1 MGSVTLLTKVVG
13 GLDKKQHFSH
23 KKWSRPISK
32 VEKLRT
38 RILKNLRLTWKNENP
53 DEPARSRPELR
64 KRNKKGRPKK
74 PRRPP
79 GNRLKLRPRLPGR
92 RAKPLLLC
100 QIRTSTREAMSR
112 RPTVGTVRSV
122 ICTLRCI
129 ETSCKQKKQ
138 QLHNNLDHNIVNLVG
153 FDPLFN
159 KNYLLF

>member
-1 MGSVTLLTKVVG
+1 MGSVTLLTQVVG
-13 GLDKKQHFSH
+13 GLDKKQHF
-23 KKWSRPISK
+23 
-32 VEKLRT
+32 
-38 RILKNLRLTWKNENP
+38 
-53 DEPARSRPELR
+53 
-64 KRNKKGRPKK
+64 RNKKWRPKK

-122 ICTLRCI
+122 ICTLRCK
-129 ETSCKQKKQ
+129 TSCKKKQ